1 MTPAVDPTA
10 PSSLAPRSLLPAPPF
25 RFGIQVRGAE
35 SAGELVATARRAE
48 TLGFDVLTVP
58 DHFPFGLAPF
68 PALATVAAATER
80 LRVGTFVAANDFRHP
95 VVLAKEAATLD
106 LLSGGRLELGVGAG
120 WMRSEYEAAGFPF
133 DRPGV
138 RIARLAE
145 GIAVLRLLL
154 GAEGEGPVSFAG
166 EHFRVTDLAL
176 QPRPV
181 QTGGPPILV
190 GGGGRRVLTLAA
202 QVADIVGFS
211 PRALADGS
219 LDPTSTSEEATAEKA
234 AWVDEA
240 ARGAGRVPER
250 GLPERNLYVYGVTET
265 DDQEASAAA
274 MSAEGGIPAEVL
286 LGSPHFL
293 FGTIEE
299 MVTEL
304 EAART
309 QLGISYV
316 TVPSDLMEATA
327 PIVER
332 LRGR

>member
-1 MTPAVDPTA
+1 MFSA
-10 PSSLAPRSLLPAPPF
+10 PFTSSPFHPF
-25 RFGIQVRGAE
+25 RFGVQVRGAG
-35 SAGELVATARRAE
+35 SAGELVALARRAE
-48 TLGFDVLTVP
+48 ALGFAVLTVP

-68 PALATVAAATER
+68 SALATVAAATER

-106 LLSGGRLELGVGAG
+106 LLSGGRLELGIGAG

-138 RIARLAE
+138 RIGRLAE
-145 GIAVLRLLL
+145 GIALLRLLL
-154 GAEGEGPVSFAG
+154 GPEGEGPVSFAG
-166 EHFRVTDLAL
+166 EHYRVKDLTL

-181 QTGGPPILV
+181 QAGGPPILV
-190 GGGGRRVLTLAA
+190 GGGGRRALTLAA

-219 LDPTSTSEEATAEKA
+219 LDPTSTAAGATAKKA
-234 AWVDEA
+234 DWVNEA
-240 ARGAGRVPER
+240 VREADRAPER

-265 DDQEASAAA
+265 DDAEAAAAA
-274 MSAEGGIPAEVL
+274 MSAEGGMPAEL
-286 LGSPHFL
+286 LLESPHFL
-293 FGTIEE
+293 FGTIGE

-304 EAART
+304 EAMRT
-309 QLGISYV
+309 QLGVSYV
-316 TVPSDLMEATA
+316 TVSSDLMEATA

-332 LRGR
+332 LAGR